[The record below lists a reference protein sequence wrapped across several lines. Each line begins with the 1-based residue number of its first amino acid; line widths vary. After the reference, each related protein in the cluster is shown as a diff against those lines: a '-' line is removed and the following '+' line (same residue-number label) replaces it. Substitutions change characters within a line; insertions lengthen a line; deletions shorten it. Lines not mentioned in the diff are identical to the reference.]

1 MKTSVLFILFF
12 FLANLVDAQVVA
24 NAGPDYHSCPD
35 DPNVDFISI
44 GGSPTAQ
51 YGTPPYTYEWSME
64 DIIAGGGC
72 SYVIIQTA
80 DVLED
85 IHTSNPRIT
94 DRFSAERIEFY
105 LKVTDANGSEAF
117 DTCIVSFSN
126 FIFNQSYYSY
136 HINLGDSVLL
146 NQPINVT
153 GGVPP
158 VTYHWQPE
166 EGLSATQFES
176 FFWAKPSQ
184 TTFYYVTITD
194 AMGCQATGT
203 PYYNVI
209 VNTTGINETEETSH
223 VKIYPNPVDH
233 FMRIMNETGI
243 PIINVNIFDL
253 HGKIIQQLDPNSSIF
268 DLQNLSSGLY
278 LIHIQTIKSTIV
290 QKIQKL

>member
-12 FLANLVDAQVVA
+12 FLVNLVDAQVVA

-72 SYVIIQTA
+72 SYIIIQTA

-85 IHTSNPRIT
+85 IHSSNPRIT
-94 DRFSAERIEFY
+94 DRFAADRIEFY
-105 LKVTDANGSEAF
+105 LKVTDALGNISF

-126 FIFNQSYYSY
+126 FIYNQSYYSF

-158 VTYHWQPE
+158 MSYHWQPE
-166 EGLSATQFES
+166 AGLSATQFETA
-176 FFWAKPSQ
+176 FWAKPSQ
-184 TTFYYVTITD
+184 TTFYYVMITD
-194 AMGCQATGT
+194 AMGCEATGS

-209 VNTTGINETEETSH
+209 VNATGINETEGETNI
-223 VKIYPNPVDH
+223 KIYPNPVSH
-233 FMRIMNETGI
+233 FLNIKNETGA
-243 PIINVNIFDL
+243 PILKVT
-253 HGKIIQQLDPNSSIF
+253 IF
-268 DLQNLSSGLY
+268 DLQGRFVQQLGPNISNIDLQNLNPGLY
-278 LIHIQTIKSTIV
+278 IIKIQTNKSTII